1 MTISPP
7 PNSPQHPLSHSRALS
22 KGPLTLRGFRPAISC
37 PCLFI
42 SSTALIPFVRV
53 HANSSGHDV
62 FAGLSLGCAL
72 DPRLPEDRNQ
82 TGSLL
87 QRVLSPAWCLGG
99 CAQQRPSVGGL
110 SQPLV
115 MGWVMSSPGRI
126 SGRFLTPLHLR
137 PLQLTLLGTGDAGSP
152 RTQRRTGTGVSFCLF
167 TDWSQ
172 LSFPP
177 YLPLLCCWSLPSAPT
192 SHPQACLLPSHIR
205 ALVQL
210 TMPSLP
216 CLPFT
221 SCPCVRAWM
230 ECHLLG
236 RSPEPPHLYGLSHLF
251 PCAARYNSWVILPG
265 TCVLVGKVCYP
276 H

>member
-1 MTISPP
+1 MTISPS
-7 PNSPQHPLSHSRALS
+7 PNSAQHPLSHSRALS
-22 KGPLTLRGFRPAISC
+22 KRPLTLRGFRPAISSLC

-42 SSTALIPFVRV
+42 SSTALIPFVRA
-53 HANSSGHDV
+53 HANSSEHDV

-72 DPRLPEDRNQ
+72 DP
-82 TGSLL
+82 GSLL

-172 LSFPP
+172 LSFPL
-177 YLPLLCCWSLPSAPT
+177 YLPLLCRWPSALCPYQPPSGMSSAFT
-192 SHPQACLLPSHIR
+192 HPCTWSAYD
-205 ALVQL
+205 ALSS
-210 TMPSLP
+210 MPA
-216 CLPFT
+216 F
-221 SCPCVRAWM
+221 
-230 ECHLLG
+230 H
-236 RSPEPPHLYGLSHLF
+236 
-251 PCAARYNSWVILPG
+251 ILP
-265 TCVLVGKVCYP
+265 VR
-276 H
+276 